1 MPTFKK
7 DDVTLLDNYR
17 PISLLTS
24 TSKLFEKIVFNQLYD
39 YFRENQLFYSSQ
51 YGFRKLHSTELAAL
65 ELSDRILK
73 DVDERNISLAI
84 FMDLSKAFDTLDHQ
98 ILLKKLNFYGIGGPA
113 LDWFSS
119 YLTGR
124 QQYIELDGVSSD
136 LLPLSTGV
144 PQGSILGPLIFLIY
158 MNDMP
163 NASEAFKYI
172 LYADDTTLF
181 NIIQISVGAPLDI
194 NNQLAKIFDW
204 LSVNKLSLNVKKTK
218 FVVFH
223 AINKD
228 IEELVPVLQINNIAI
243 ERVENFNF
251 LGLIL
256 NEHMFWKH
264 HIDTIANKLTKFS
277 GILNKL
283 KRCLP
288 VHILRILCFSMVQSQ
303 LTYGILAWGF
313 EHQRFV
319 KIQKRFIRIISL
331 STYNAHTEPWF
342 KQLGILK
349 INNLFDLNCLK
360 FVYNFNKGELPRYFL
375 GFKYE
380 QRSSIHDHDTR
391 FANLIDSKPT
401 RTVMAQN
408 CIRHHIVTVLN
419 CTPKCI
425 LDKIDTHSLQ
435 GFTFYIKRYYL
446 DQLTFECSLR
456 QCYICNMQ
464 NQS

>member
-1 MPTFKK
+1 
-7 DDVTLLDNYR
+7 
-17 PISLLTS
+17 
-24 TSKLFEKIVFNQLYD
+24 
-39 YFRENQLFYSSQ
+39 
-51 YGFRKLHSTELAAL
+51 
-65 ELSDRILK
+65 
-73 DVDERNISLAI
+73 
-84 FMDLSKAFDTLDHQ
+84 
-98 ILLKKLNFYGIGGPA
+98 
-113 LDWFSS
+113 
-119 YLTGR
+119 
-124 QQYIELDGVSSD
+124 
-136 LLPLSTGV
+136 
-144 PQGSILGPLIFLIY
+144 
-158 MNDMP
+158 MP
-163 NASEAFKYI
+163 NASEAFKSI

-181 NIIQISVGAPLDI
+181 NTIQISVGAPLDI

-204 LSVNKLSLNVKKTK
+204 LVVNKLSLNVKKTK

-228 IEELVPVLQINNIAI
+228 IEELVPDLQINNIAI

-256 NEHMFWKH
+256 NEHMLWKH

-283 KRCLP
+283 KRFWP
-288 VHILRILCFSMVQSQ
+288 VNILRTLYYSMVQSQ
-303 LTYGILAWGF
+303 LTFGILALGF

-319 KIQKRFIRIISL
+319 KIQKQFIRIISL
-331 STYNAHTEPWF
+331 STYNAHTEHWF

-349 INNLFDLNCLK
+349 INNLFNLNCLK
-360 FVYNFNKGELPRYFL
+360 FVYNNNKGELTRYLL

-401 RTVMAQN
+401 QTVMAQN
-408 CIRHHIVTVLN
+408 CICLHIVTVLN

-435 GFTFYIKRYYL
+435 GFTFYIKRYNL
-446 DQLTFECSLR
+446 DQMTFECSLR